1 MRTNTPHTH
10 QAITFVNP
18 LLMSAE
24 AAKTTETMTREN
36 AFVVPA
42 QAAVPQ
48 QAGVIREREGE
59 VADAAAAVAPL
70 GMTPEEL
77 QKFKEE
83 QNRIAMMVMAKT
95 GKYTRAQAEALGF
108 AHEKWFVPVTAGY
121 LKTEHVFERL
131 DADRYTHPILG
142 DVNGFKYGQ
151 CIHCKLTE
159 EFLRTRPADQRPS
172 LYHCTERHK
181 KAEAAKKAY
190 GFGARKN

>member
-1 MRTNTPHTH
+1 MRTNTHHTH

-59 VADAAAAVAPL
+59 GSAAPVD
-70 GMTPEEL
+70 PEM
-77 QKFKEE
+77 QKWRDD
-83 QNRIAMMVMAKT
+83 QLRLALMAQAKA
-95 GKYTRAQAEALGF
+95 GKFTRAQGEALGI
-108 AHEKWFVPVTAGY
+108 ANEKWFVPATVGY

-131 DADRYTHPILG
+131 DEERYKHPILG
-142 DVNGFKYGQ
+142 DVNGFKYGK
-151 CIHCKLTE
+151 CIHCGLTE
-159 EFLRTRPADQRPS
+159 EFLRPRDPEQRPS
-172 LYHCTERHK
+172 LYHCSERHK